1 MKKTMRLCLLA
12 MVFCLSACTSKPITQ
27 EKKET
32 SSNEKVHER
41 TEVQVEQETE
51 ENNSNE
57 VKKDSTEE
65 KDKASLKETNQQQ
78 VQKQESPIQSNT
90 SDNVSRQGK
99 ETSVKETQVEQPN
112 VPKEKPQEKPVVPD
126 QKSQEKPSVPE
137 TSVPK
142 VPNIPA
148 CSDAIPSGTYR
159 SEDEAAA
166 YAESVILDNLING
179 DGSLT
184 GYNIERAQT
193 ECGTPY
199 YILKIY

>member
-1 MKKTMRLCLLA
+1 MSVSNVC
-12 MVFCLSACTSKPITQ
+12 CLSACTSKPVTQ

-32 SSNEKVHER
+32 SSNEKVHEKA
-41 TEVQVEQETE
+41 EVQVDRESEQETE
-51 ENNSNE
+51 KNNSNE

-65 KDKASLKETNQQQ
+65 KDKAPLKEKNQQQ

-99 ETSVKETQVEQPN
+99 ETPVKETQVEQPN
-112 VPKEKPQEKPVVPD
+112 VPVEKLQEKPVVPD
-126 QKSQEKPSVPE
+126 QKSQEKTSIPE

-148 CSDAIPSGTYR
+148 CSDAIPSGSYR

-184 GYNIERAQT
+184 GYSIERAQT

-199 YILKIY
+199 YILKLY